1 MPDPGDRVPAGGTT
15 ASSDDDSGKTT
26 GRFPELTEEVTQAG
40 IPVLGQQVAGN
51 VLDDSM
57 PALDET
63 FTMLEKNVPVLDET
77 ADPSAL
83 SPDTGGDA

>member
-1 MPDPGDRVPAGGTT
+1 MPDPGDRVPADGNNAPAGHDTPEH
-15 ASSDDDSGKTT
+15 
-26 GRFPELTEEVTQAG
+26 FPELTEEVTQAG
-40 IPVLGQQVAGN
+40 IPVLDEQVAGN

-63 FTMLEKNVPVLDET
+63 FTMFEKNVPVLDET

-83 SPDTGGDA
+83 SPDAGGDA